1 MNTPII
7 SIIVPVY
14 NVEDY
19 LSRCLNSVLAQK
31 YENWECILVD
41 DGSTD
46 KSGSICDEYSA
57 KDSRFISFHKP
68 NGGVSSARNLGLN
81 NVRGKWVFFLD
92 SDDYLSDDFLLIPD
106 EFRQYDVVQKG
117 YKIIDA
123 VSGSEKEL
131 DVKNASLDSR
141 RSIDYFFVNYRNNA
155 LWDKIIRTSLV
166 KDVFFDE
173 NISIGEDFIFFLHV
187 VKRISR
193 YAFSDVGKYNYVV
206 RESSAMWKVS
216 QQKEKRLR
224 VVQENIRNVENCLDD
239 KEWDDL
245 RNGIIYGTYINIL
258 LGNVRTLSDSQRML
272 LNDYLHDMTWHG
284 LKLLNMKPKIKLILK
299 ALAYKIR

>member
-1 MNTPII
+1 MPEI

-14 NVEDY
+14 NVENY
-19 LSRCLNSVLAQK
+19 LSRCLDSVLTQK

-46 KSGSICDEYSA
+46 RSGLICDEYSA
-57 KDSRFISFHKP
+57 RDSRFISFHKP

-81 NVRGKWVFFLD
+81 NVRGKWVYFLD

-106 EFRQYDVVQKG
+106 EFRQYDIVQKG
-117 YKIIDA
+117 YRIIDTI
-123 VSGSEKEL
+123 SGSEKEQN
-131 DVKNASLDSR
+131 VKNASLDSR
-141 RSIDYFFVNYRNNA
+141 RSIDYFFVNYRNNP

-173 NISIGEDFIFFLHV
+173 NISIGEDLIFFLHII
-187 VKRISR
+187 KRVR
-193 YAFSDVGKYNYVV
+193 LYAFSDVGKYNYVKRV
-206 RESSAMWKVS
+206 CSAMWKIN
-216 QQKEKRLR
+216 QQKEESLR
-224 VVQENIRNVENCLDD
+224 VDQENIRNVENCLDG

-245 RNGIIYGTYINIL
+245 RNGIIYGTYINKFLGDCKMLSDYQRIL
-258 LGNVRTLSDSQRML
+258 LS
-272 LNDYLHDMTWHG
+272 DYLQKMTCHK
-284 LKLLNMKPKIKLILK
+284 LKLLSIKRKIKLILK